1 MTSNRR
7 RIYFHPL
14 VCWCGKHYQ
23 TWVGY
28 LRCMERH
35 QRDL

>member
-1 MTSNRR
+1 M

-23 TWVGY
+23 TWAAY
-28 LRCMERH
+28 LRCIERH
-35 QRDL
+35 QRGL